1 MYIKH
6 ISQMYFL
13 IEYTSAEHLVLSTL
27 KKIIGW
33 VLSTGFRRLMRY
45 NPK

>member
-27 KKIIGW
+27 KKIIG
-33 VLSTGFRRLMRY
+33 LSPEYCF
-45 NPK
+45 P